1 MLKNKHVMV
10 RVGGGWD
17 TLANYL
23 LKHDCQKMV
32 KIPTPTSKFE
42 KLENHRK
49 YLSPKNNRQFLPKK
63 EGGYLFPVS
72 PRYKSQS
79 PTTKPTTTTPTT
91 TKNSPAI
98 QK

>member
-1 MLKNKHVMV
+1 MV

-32 KIPTPTSKFE
+32 KMPTPTK
-42 KLENHRK
+42 
-49 YLSPKNNRQFLPKK
+49 LPKK

-72 PRYKSQS
+72 PRYKTTQS
-79 PTTKPTTTTPTT
+79 PKATQ
-91 TKNSPAI
+91 SP
-98 QK
+98 KS